1 MAEDKIAA
9 AILTAITALTAG
21 QNSQYS
27 HRGEPEK
34 VMQMYLG
41 YLEAIE
47 KGHAPDMLTH
57 LGKQ

>member
-21 QNSQYS
+21 QGSQYS
-27 HRGEPEK
+27 PRGEPEK

-41 YLEAIE
+41 YLEGIE
-47 KGHAPDMLTH
+47 KGEAPDLLKH
-57 LGKQ
+57 LRKQ